1 MLRDASGTR
10 VKGSEILIRKAIAA
24 YIEENEFENTV
35 HMQNFNKE
43 RVDNVYLENLM
54 NVFSERDIY
63 FLDKLLN
70 SLENQC
76 GYLIGE
82 QYYTNLL
89 IYLLIAIERISK
101 GCKIDTLLEKLPEET
116 CFEFHTGLQDR

>member
-43 RVDNVYLENLM
+43 RVDNVYLVNLYNTVLQLNIHIGFPENSTAYPKNKCL
-54 NVFSERDIY
+54 FR
-63 FLDKLLN
+63 
-70 SLENQC
+70 
-76 GYLIGE
+76 
-82 QYYTNLL
+82 
-89 IYLLIAIERISK
+89 K
-101 GCKIDTLLEKLPEET
+101 GHL
-116 CFEFHTGLQDR
+116 FFG